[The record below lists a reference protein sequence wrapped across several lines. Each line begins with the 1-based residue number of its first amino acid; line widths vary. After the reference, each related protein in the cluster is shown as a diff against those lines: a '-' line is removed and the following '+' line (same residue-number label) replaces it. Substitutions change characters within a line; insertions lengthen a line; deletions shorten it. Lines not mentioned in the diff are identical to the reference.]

1 MGWTVSLYRIL
12 GWMYSLE
19 DMCSTR
25 AGLMVPALTRV
36 FTHGLDHVTTC
47 QLCQA
52 RGHICTICNSDHVIF
67 PFMTGV
73 YECGDCFSCYHK
85 TCYNPDVGCS
95 KCWRRMIRNQG
106 DPASY

>member
-1 MGWTVSLYRIL
+1 
-12 GWMYSLE
+12 MYSLE

-36 FTHGLDHVTTC
+36 FTRGLDHVTTC

-67 PFMTGV
+67 PFMVRLLNTKV
-73 YECGDCFSCYHK
+73 ILQYKVSCLSFC
-85 TCYNPDVGCS
+85 TVAPEINL
-95 KCWRRMIRNQG
+95 
-106 DPASY
+106 

>member
-1 MGWTVSLYRIL
+1 
-12 GWMYSLE
+12 MYSLE

-36 FTHGLDHVTTC
+36 FTRGLDHVTTC

-67 PFMTGV
+67 PFMVRFLNTQV
-73 YECGDCFSCYHK
+73 ILLYKVNSLSVCLIVSLSVLYPL
-85 TCYNPDVGCS
+85 YNFPSVCLL
-95 KCWRRMIRNQG
+95 
-106 DPASY
+106 